1 MTLSLTPIW
10 MMFYKAGTS
19 GQTTMSEI
27 DVCVC
32 VMLYVIM
39 CFICHALYDLFG
51 SEINFIVS

>member
-1 MTLSLTPIW
+1 
-10 MMFYKAGTS
+10 
-19 GQTTMSEI
+19 MSEI
-27 DVCVC
+27 DVCVCVC